1 MTGSLR
7 YTQSNVQVE
16 HALWTIKGML
26 NKSNDPYLA
35 VFSYRATSYPWCGR
49 SPAEVCVGRNVRSTV
64 PQAKFLLIPQ
74 CSYLPKF
81 RKENA
86 DFKQIQKVQFD
97 SQHWVSEQDSIP
109 DSSDV
114 WVMSESDIVPG
125 IVVSAGE
132 NPRSYIIETPT
143 MQVLRNRAH
152 LHVLSECSNEEQS
165 SDVVST
171 P

>member
-1 MTGSLR
+1 M
-7 YTQSNVQVE
+7 
-16 HALWTIKGML
+16 
-26 NKSNDPYLA
+26 
-35 VFSYRATSYPWCGR
+35 
-49 SPAEVCVGRNVRSTV
+49 GRNNRSTV
-64 PQAKFLLIPQ
+64 PRAKFLLIPQ

-81 RKENA
+81 KEENA

-114 WVMSESDIVPG
+114 WVTSETDIVSG
-125 IVVSAGE
+125 IVVSVGE

-152 LHVLSECSNEEQS
+152 LHVLPETSNEEQS